1 MGSPS
6 QNSFST
12 NSLFAPHTQ
21 QCVQVETAFQ
31 LYSII
36 FYLWPGGR
44 IVQHYLLF
52 VARWQEPAVAKMGRS
67 SSLSCPMLSNGFAI
81 KLNSC

>member
-1 MGSPS
+1 MYMEARKNG
-6 QNSFST
+6 FSK
-12 NSLFAPHTQ
+12 SKILLAPIHTQ

-44 IVQHYLLF
+44 IILYSIILYSIISYLWPGARSL
-52 VARWQEPAVAKMGRS
+52 RWQKWAEVA
-67 SSLSCPMLSNGFAI
+67 P
-81 KLNSC
+81 